1 METTEIIILA
11 AGKGTRMGTDM
22 PKCLIPVKGIPMI
35 DRLISNVAQGLKN
48 KPLVVVG
55 HKAEEIEK
63 HLGDRARFAYQLE
76 QKGTAH
82 AAQVALKSLLSD
94 TKNVIIFYAD
104 HPFVSKKTTDDLISE
119 ISDKTLA
126 IATTDAGDFSGWKSL
141 FKHWGRIVYSKDK
154 KSGGCEEIEK
164 IVEYKDADDSI
175 KALSSVNPGF
185 YAFKVDW
192 LRQALEKVTPAN
204 AQGEY
209 YLTDVIRM
217 ATEAGNTIGEVK
229 IEPFEAMGLNTKVE
243 IEYAE
248 SLI

>member
-11 AGKGTRMGTDM
+11 AGKGTRMGTEM

-82 AAQVALKSLLSD
+82 AAQVALKSLLPD

-104 HPFVSKKTTDDLISE
+104 HPFVSKKTTDNLISE

-141 FKHWGRIVYSKDK
+141 FKHWGRIVYLKDK
-154 KSGGCEEIEK
+154 NGDKIEK
-164 IVEYKDADDSI
+164 IVEYKDADEPT

-217 ATEAGNTIGEVK
+217 ATEAGNAIGEVK